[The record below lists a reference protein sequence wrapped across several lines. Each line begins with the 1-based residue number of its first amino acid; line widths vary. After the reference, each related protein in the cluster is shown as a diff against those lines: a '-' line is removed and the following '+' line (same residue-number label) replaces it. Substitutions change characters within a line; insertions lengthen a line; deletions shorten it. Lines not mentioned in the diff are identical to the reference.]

1 MERRCFVQKALV
13 TSAGAVAGLA
23 MAPALN
29 AQGRQEPARLRAT
42 VLRVTLDEE
51 LDREL
56 RGGSGGP
63 CPVFQDGQQ
72 FVIDSPYLCPEGF
85 CHWAWADIRTFIQ
98 AAYFG
103 SDTPQV
109 ACCTDGVRPVFF
121 RIERMGG

>member
-1 MERRCFVQKALV
+1 MQRRCFVQKVLA
-13 TSAGAVAGLA
+13 TSAGTVAGLA
-23 MAPALN
+23 MAPPLR
-29 AQGRQEPARLRAT
+29 AQGRQEPTRLRAT

-56 RGGSGGP
+56 RGGRGGR
-63 CPVFQDGQQ
+63 CPVFQEGQE
-72 FVIDSPYLCPEGF
+72 FVIASPYLCPEGF

-109 ACCTDGVRPVFF
+109 SCCTDGIRPVFF
-121 RIERMGG
+121 RIERIDD